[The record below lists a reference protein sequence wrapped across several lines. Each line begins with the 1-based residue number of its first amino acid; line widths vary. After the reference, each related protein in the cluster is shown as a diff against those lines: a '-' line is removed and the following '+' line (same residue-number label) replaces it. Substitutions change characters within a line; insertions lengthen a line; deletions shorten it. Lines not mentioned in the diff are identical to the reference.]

1 MMYPVDSLYKFM
13 GARPAGLMSPER
25 YLQLLERRDTLPNQT
40 VQDYLL
46 CGYLIDRQIDQFA
59 KEVGRYYHINDS
71 LPKHYREALTLYTHM
86 RTRPRVVYHNAV
98 MDEDYDNFQELE
110 RDYKD
115 ATERKGKVEEKYR
128 ETYWYYYKYEK

>member
-1 MMYPVDSLYKFM
+1 
-13 GARPAGLMSPER
+13 
-25 YLQLLERRDTLPNQT
+25 
-40 VQDYLL
+40 
-46 CGYLIDRQIDQFA
+46 
-59 KEVGRYYHINDS
+59 
-71 LPKHYREALTLYTHM
+71 M

-128 ETYWYYYKYEK
+128 KTYWYYYKYEK